1 MNIRAVLCALVLA
14 TAPAH
19 AFEIESADAHNG
31 GSVSNAQVANVFG
44 CDGLNLSPEIAW
56 HDIPE
61 GTQSFVVTVFDR
73 DAPTGS
79 GFWHWV
85 VFDIPAASTGLA
97 AGSGAPDGKHLTAG
111 AVQTRND
118 AGTSGYI
125 GACPPLGSTHRYV
138 ITVKAVRV
146 KTLGLDA
153 TASGALV
160 GFLSN
165 ANKISEAT
173 ITTILSR

>member
-1 MNIRAVLCALVLA
+1 MKIAAILCALVLSSA
-14 TAPAH
+14 SAH
-19 AFEIESADAHNG
+19 AFEVESADARNG
-31 GSVSNAQVANVFG
+31 GSVANAQVANVFG
-44 CDGLNLSPEIAW
+44 CDGGNLSPQFAW

-85 VFDIPAASTGLA
+85 VFDIPASSPGLA
-97 AGSGAPDGKHLTAG
+97 AGAGTADGTRLPAG

-118 AGTSGYI
+118 AGTIGYV

-138 ITVKAVRV
+138 LTVKTIRV
-146 KTLGLDA
+146 KNLGLDA
-153 TASGALV
+153 MASGALV

-173 ITTILSR
+173 ITTTLSR